1 MQNAT
6 QIQTGA
12 TVVGSDNQK
21 VGDVAEVGPNYIY
34 VRKGLIF
41 TKDLFI
47 PFGEIQ
53 SIDGD
58 GSVMLN
64 VTKDAVDTMGWDT
77 VPEGSS
83 TTDWNRESA
92 TTSADWNGDPAASS
106 TGTLSE
112 DGTRLTRSEE
122 QLRADTR
129 REQAGEVRVGKDVV
143 EERQTFDVPV
153 EREEVEI
160 RRHPVDRPATADDMA
175 YQQGESVRV
184 PVTAEHVEVTKEP
197 RVVEELEIDK
207 RRVTDTERVD
217 DTVRKERFDVDR
229 QGDVRGTA
237 EPLDTNDDA

>member
-1 MQNAT
+1 MQNVT

-12 TVVGSDNQK
+12 TVVGSDDQK
-21 VGDVAEVGPNYIY
+21 VGEVAEVGPNYIY

-41 TKDLFI
+41 PKDLFI
-47 PFGEIQ
+47 PFDEIQ
-53 SIDGD
+53 SVDRDGY
-58 GSVMLN
+58 VMLN

-77 VPEGSS
+77 VPDAGS
-83 TTDWNRESA
+83 TTDWNREAAA
-92 TTSADWNGDPAASS
+92 TS
-106 TGTLSE
+106 TGVPAE

-122 QLRADTR
+122 QLRAETR

-143 EERQTFDVPV
+143 EERQAFDVPV

-175 YQQGESVRV
+175 YQQDSVRV

-207 RRVTDTERVD
+207 RRVTGTERVD

-237 EPLDTNDDA
+237 EPLDTTDEA